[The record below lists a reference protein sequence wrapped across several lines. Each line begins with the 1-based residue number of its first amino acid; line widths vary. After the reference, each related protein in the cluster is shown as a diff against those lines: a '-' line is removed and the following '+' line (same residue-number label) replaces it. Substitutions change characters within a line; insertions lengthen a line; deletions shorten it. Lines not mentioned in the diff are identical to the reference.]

1 MFYGIFVQ
9 FVYLGTCKYLHRCK
23 NTKNM
28 LTNSRVWQIFCNFA
42 EIFNLFKDKTFRI
55 SIPEAEIKSRVK
67 ALAEQ
72 ISKDKAGKKPLFLGV
87 LNGSFIFAA
96 DLMREMTIPCEIS
109 FVKLASYQG
118 TTSTGKIHEVL
129 GINEDLTNRVVIIV
143 EDIVESGQTMKRM
156 IESLGTR
163 NPASVHICTL
173 FFKPDKLKEEL
184 KLDYVAFRIP
194 DDFIV
199 GYGLDY
205 DQQGRELKD
214 IYTIVE

>member
-1 MFYGIFVQ
+1 MKTVK
-9 FVYLGTCKYLHRCK
+9 VL
-23 NTKNM
+23 
-28 LTNSRVWQIFCNFA
+28 
-42 EIFNLFKDKTFRI
+42 DKEF
-55 SIPEAEIKSRVK
+55 SIYIPQEKIENAIQTVADQLNKEMADKS
-67 ALAEQ
+67 
-72 ISKDKAGKKPLFLGV
+72 PLFLVV
-87 LNGSFIFAA
+87 LNGAFMFASE
-96 DLMREMTIPCEIS
+96 LFKRLTIPCEIS

-118 TTSTGKIHEVL
+118 TTSTGKIKEVL
-129 GINEDLTNRVVIIV
+129 GINEDLSGRTVVIV

-173 FFKPDKLKEEL
+173 FFKPDKLQEEL
-184 KLDYVAFRIP
+184 NLDYVAFRIP

-205 DQQGRELKD
+205 DGLGRDLKD